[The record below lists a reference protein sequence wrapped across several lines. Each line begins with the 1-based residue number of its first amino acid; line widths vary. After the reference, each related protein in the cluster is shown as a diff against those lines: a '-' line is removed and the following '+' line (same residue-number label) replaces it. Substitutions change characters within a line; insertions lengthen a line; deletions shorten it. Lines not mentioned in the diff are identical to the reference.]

1 MKTLSAQQQEVLEL
15 ITETLGNMVS
25 IVTIDA
31 ALIQPQA
38 GKAAVFLEA
47 PELEAESFDIH
58 NVVWKFDVIAG
69 TPTTQMLAL
78 ESIFTVLD
86 RITPSDLNY
95 TTMRPVTWTAGSAGK
110 FAAYQIELNPLDND

>member
-69 TPTTQMLAL
+69 TPTTQML
-78 ESIFTVLD
+78 
-86 RITPSDLNY
+86 
-95 TTMRPVTWTAGSAGK
+95 
-110 FAAYQIELNPLDND
+110 